1 MTEFDDFEVTPKPEW
16 KQWKMLKQWASESS
30 VAGMPQRAPK
40 TKKKP
45 KRKSQLWASS
55 GFRK

>member
-1 MTEFDDFEVTPKPEW
+1 MSKKDYIDVLHLPIAKT
-16 KQWKMLKQWASESS
+16 LCHIS
-30 VAGMPQRAPK
+30 VPQRAPK